1 MKRLDVTLLIALT
14 TLAVEQEKTGERA
27 SKRGKTRSKT
37 YLVVMKLSGVQD
49 GNITVT

>member
-1 MKRLDVTLLIALT
+1 MKRLDVTLLMGLT

-37 YLVVMKLSGVQD
+37 YLVVMKLGGVQD
-49 GNITVT
+49 SNITVT